1 MRLNPRL
8 HEAFS
13 SLGYA
18 YRKTGDFD
26 QALQAYERALVL
38 APGYAAAI
46 EYQAEAHLGL
56 NRTTEAQQAYDWL
69 FLNDPEKA
77 QALLD
82 AADEWME
89 QRRQDA
95 AGVSAEAIEAM
106 AHWIAAKKTTA
117 TDLGGTTDKPSAW

>member
-1 MRLNPRL
+1 VRLNPRL

-56 NRTTEAQQAYDWL
+56 NRTTETQ
-69 FLNDPEKA
+69 
-77 QALLD
+77 
-82 AADEWME
+82 
-89 QRRQDA
+89 
-95 AGVSAEAIEAM
+95 
-106 AHWIAAKKTTA
+106 
-117 TDLGGTTDKPSAW
+117 